1 MGQADY
7 FVHPSAEVAPDA
19 AIGPGTRIWHGAQV
33 REGAVIG
40 ANCVL
45 GKGVYVDRGVCI
57 GNGVRIQNGVSIY
70 AGVQVEDDV
79 FIGPEV
85 TFTNDRHPRAFA
97 GSWELVPTLV
107 RRGASIGANATI
119 VCGVTIGEYAM
130 VGAGA
135 VVTRDVP
142 PFAMVYGNPA
152 RVMGRVDRRGRRV
165 RGAADQGHSPA
176 PPAARAGL
184 SSRNGLQAAD
194 GRVRFGVIGAGEM
207 GRNHVRVLLSLGE
220 DAVVMG
226 VADPD
231 PAALARARE
240 EYGVAGYA
248 DHAALLPLVDAV
260 VIAAPAA
267 CHAALAMECLA
278 AGKHVLVEK
287 PMAATLAEA
296 EELARRAEASGRVFM
311 VGHVERFNPVVEML
325 EGALAGVGR
334 IIGVQA
340 RRLSPW
346 NGRGTDVDVVA
357 DLMVH
362 DLDLVRALLHGSVAR
377 CQAGGVRG
385 PSGLADFA
393 AATLVFDGGAVA
405 ALVASRLTAEKVR
418 CLEVT
423 AEKGYVRADLLE
435 RKLFVTR
442 GSRALHEGDGAYRQE
457 SVVEKVFIPN
467 GEPLRAELAHFIAC
481 VRGGE
486 RPRVGAAEGLE
497 AMRLVAAIQEGMAG
511 VDAVRARPA

>member
-1 MGQADY
+1 MGQEGY

-19 AIGPGTRIWHGAQV
+19 VIGPGTRIWHGAQV

-57 GNGVRIQNGVSIY
+57 GSGVRIQNGVSLY

-85 TFTNDRHPRAFA
+85 TFTNDRYPRAFA

-107 RRGASIGANATI
+107 KRGASIGANATI

-152 RVMGRVDRRGRRV
+152 RVMGKVDRRGRRA
-165 RGAADQGHSPA
+165 RAAPA
-176 PPAARAGL
+176 PSANGVPPPVDKVRIGL
-184 SSRNGLQAAD
+184 
-194 GRVRFGVIGAGEM
+194 IGAGEM
-207 GRNHVRVLLSLGE
+207 GRSHLRALLSLGN
-220 DAVVMG
+220 DVAVIG

-231 PAALARARE
+231 PGALRRVQE
-240 EYGVAGYA
+240 MYGVAGVA
-248 DHAALLPLVDAV
+248 DHRDLLPLVDAV
-260 VIAAPAA
+260 IIAAPTG
-267 CHAALAMECLA
+267 CHAQLARECLA
-278 AGKHVLVEK
+278 QGKHVLLEK

-296 EELARRAEASGRVFM
+296 EELARVAEASAAVLL
-311 VGHVERFNPVVEML
+311 VGHVERFNPVVAALQAAL
-325 EGALAGVGR
+325 EDAGRV
-334 IIGVQA
+334 IGLQA

-346 NGRGTDVDVVA
+346 SGRGTDVDVVA

-362 DLDLVRALLHGSVAR
+362 DLDIARALLASPVVH

-385 PSGLADFA
+385 RSGWADYA
-393 AATLVFDGGAVA
+393 AATLVFASGAVA
-405 ALVASRLTAEKVR
+405 TFVVSRLTPEKVR
-418 CLEVT
+418 VLEIA
-423 AEKGYVRADLLE
+423 AENGYLCADLLD
-435 RKLFVTR
+435 RKLLITR
-442 GSRALHEGDGAYRQE
+442 SSQARHEGGAYRQE
-457 SVVEKVFIPN
+457 SLVEKVSIPN
-467 GEPLRAELAHFIAC
+467 AEPLRLEIAHFIAC
-481 VRGGE
+481 VRGEE
-486 RPRVGAAEGLE
+486 RPLVGPAEALE
-497 AMRLVAAIQEGMAG
+497 AMRLVAGIQERMSHA
-511 VDAVRARPA
+511 DTLSTRQA